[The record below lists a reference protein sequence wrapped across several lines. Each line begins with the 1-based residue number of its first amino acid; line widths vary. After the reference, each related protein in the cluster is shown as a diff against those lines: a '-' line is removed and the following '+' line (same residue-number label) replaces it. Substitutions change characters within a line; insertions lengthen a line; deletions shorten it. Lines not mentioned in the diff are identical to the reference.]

1 MYIDRVFDPWNQNL
15 PVRRNK
21 TIREVQQELENL
33 LARSHRLNETIE
45 WDNGKFKIVLDVP
58 GYSKEQVSLS
68 YENEVLKITLSNE
81 NDGYTQ
87 SFSLK
92 NIDPD
97 TFKAKCEHGR
107 LTITGAKPSAKP
119 NAITIVVE

>member
-1 MYIDRVFDPWNQNL
+1 M
-15 PVRRNK
+15 
-21 TIREVQQELENL
+21 
-33 LARSHRLNETIE
+33 NETIE

-81 NDGYTQ
+81 NEGYTQ
-87 SFSLK
+87 SFALK

-107 LTITGAKPSAKP
+107 LTITGAKPFAKP